1 MAPKCQILLPEE
13 RGGVGAATE
22 MIKQEILSWLD
33 VSARAHQFGGI
44 RFHVNNTK
52 EIGHLLG
59 EKLIG
64 LPFSPQAGKN
74 VVDFGRALPHHI
86 YPESEWVIYWIR
98 EVKMM
103 CRDVTALFQLKYERL
118 KIKKLVNF
126 MLKVRHKDEM
136 IMLRVSK

>member
-1 MAPKCQILLPEE
+1 LPEE
-13 RGGVGAATE
+13 RDGVGAATE
-22 MIKQEILSWLD
+22 MTKQEILSWLG
-33 VSARAHQFGGI
+33 VSARPHQFSGI
-44 RFHVNNTK
+44 RFYVNNTK

-64 LPFSPQAGKN
+64 LPFSPQTRKD

-86 YPESEWVIYWIR
+86 YPESEWVIYRIR

-103 CRDVTALFQLKYERL
+103 WKMMCRNVTALFQLKYERL

-136 IMLRVSK
+136 IIEWLSK